1 MQNQKKRKGFTLI
14 EVLTVVLI
22 GAIVVL
28 FAIPNYRK
36 SQDKNRYLTASGV
49 LMELGN
55 GVNMLRED
63 FPWVDL
69 TSDAV
74 KREAVFYVGTG
85 AYLTVGSDGEM
96 TGSTV
101 ISWLVFNNY
110 LNSFPI
116 DDFGRYLGYS
126 FAISTTGAANCSCN
140 TGEAVACMTGANAN
154 TAYRCA
160 WVDKSGILH
169 HN

>member
-1 MQNQKKRKGFTLI
+1 MYIKKGKGFTLV

-63 FPWVDL
+63 FPGLSLSSGEV
-69 TSDAV
+69 S
-74 KREAVFYVGTG
+74 RSAVFYSSSSDPLEDVS
-85 AYLTVGSDGEM
+85 GSSI
-96 TGSTV
+96 TSYSV
-101 ISWLVFNNY
+101 ISWLVYNNY
-110 LNSFPI
+110 LTSFPL
-116 DDFGRYLGYS
+116 DDSGQYLGYS
-126 FAISTTGAANCSCN
+126 FAVSTTGAANCSCN
-140 TGEAVACMTGANAN
+140 TGEAVACMTGSNAN

>member
-1 MQNQKKRKGFTLI
+1 MHIKEGKGFTLI

-22 GAIVVL
+22 GALVVL

-55 GVNMLRED
+55 GVNILRED
-63 FPWVDL
+63 FPGVDL
-69 TSDAV
+69 TSDSV
-74 KREAVFYVGTG
+74 TRTPLFDIGTSG
-85 AYLTVGSDGEM
+85 RLETGSSGEVSGSAIIRWLVYNKYLT
-96 TGSTV
+96 
-101 ISWLVFNNY
+101 
-110 LNSFPI
+110 SFPMN
-116 DDFGRYLGYS
+116 DSGQYLGYS
-126 FAISTTGAANCSCN
+126 FAISTVGTANCSCN
-140 TGEAVACMTGANAN
+140 TGEAVACMTGANVN
-154 TAYRCA
+154 PAYQCA

>member
-1 MQNQKKRKGFTLI
+1 MYIQERKGFTLI

-22 GAIVVL
+22 GALVVL

-55 GVNMLRED
+55 GVNIVRED
-63 FPWVDL
+63 FPGVDL
-69 TSDAV
+69 TSGSV
-74 KREAVFYVGTG
+74 TRGAVFYSGTSPSFE
-85 AYLTVGSDGEM
+85 VGSGESV
-96 TGSTV
+96 TGTTV
-101 ISWLVFNNY
+101 ISWLVYNNY
-110 LNSFPI
+110 LTSFPI
-116 DDFGRYLGYS
+116 DNSGQYLGYR

-140 TGEAVACMTGANAN
+140 TGEAVACMTGSNAN
-154 TAYRCA
+154 SSYTCA

>member
-1 MQNQKKRKGFTLI
+1 MQKKGFTLV

-22 GAIVVL
+22 AAMVVL

-63 FPWVDL
+63 FPEVEL
-69 TSDAV
+69 TSDPV
-74 KREAVFYVGTG
+74 TRSAVFYTGTSAPLNPGCSGEVSG
-85 AYLTVGSDGEM
+85 ATI
-96 TGSTV
+96 

-110 LNSFPI
+110 VTPFPI
-116 DDFGRYLGYS
+116 EESGEYLKYRY
-126 FAISTTGAANCSCN
+126 AISTTGAADCSCN
-140 TGEAVACMTGANAN
+140 GTPAVACMTGENAN